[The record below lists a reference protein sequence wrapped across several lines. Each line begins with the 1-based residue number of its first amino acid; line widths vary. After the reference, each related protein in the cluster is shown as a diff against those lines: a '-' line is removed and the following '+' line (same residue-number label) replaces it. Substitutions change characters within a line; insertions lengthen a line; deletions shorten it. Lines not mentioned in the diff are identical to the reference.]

1 MVRVAGPAR
10 ASICLRTPTA
20 TMRPPRTATES
31 ASVERPVIVS
41 TVAPLMTSS
50 ANSIPRCYPYRQTT
64 HPRGA
69 PARIHLAAGPASA
82 ITSAAIATILALVP
96 LAAGFNE
103 GSIIAAE
110 LGTVVI
116 GGLLSSTFLTLILVP
131 VVSSRGDGAKAR
143 LRQRPSGMEAAV
155 TN

>member
-1 MVRVAGPAR
+1 MGRVAGPAR

-116 GGLLSSTFLTLILVP
+116 GGLLSSTFLTLIVVP
-131 VVSSRGDGAKAR
+131 VVYLLAEGGKSSVRR
-143 LRQRPSGMEAAV
+143 RRESPEPVL
-155 TN
+155 